1 MKRLSSAYT
10 LEARRFETDR
20 LKQRVK
26 VSLDGRLQ
34 DGSLRRMIRRIAR
47 HY

>member
-1 MKRLSSAYT
+1 MKHLSSVKT

-26 VSLDGRLQ
+26 VSLDGRLR
-34 DGSLRRMIRRIAR
+34 DGSLRRTAR